1 MEAGLLGAGE
11 IISATWCL
19 YRRNWKVLV
28 GIVACLFLPI
38 TIMGTTLE
46 VLGLQGISLAWSA
59 VSAILGCLMAVALI
73 TAVHR
78 VWQGWDITIVEAYR
92 VAPSRLWPYLC
103 ATVLASL
110 AISVGTFLFIIPGL
124 IFSVWFAF
132 VAFVVVIEG
141 VRGVSALSRSK
152 KLVVGRWW
160 AVCWRLVAPIFC
172 YTLLYIAAFL
182 AVAIILYGVLR
193 SAPGQFSQL
202 SDRALPILW
211 RSSAMA
217 IVGTF
222 ALPIFTIIGFIVY
235 ENLKE
240 GR

>member
-1 MEAGLLGAGE
+1 METGLLGAGE
-11 IISATWCL
+11 IISATWRL
-19 YRRNWKVLV
+19 YSRNWKVLV

-38 TIMGTTLE
+38 TIVGTTLE
-46 VLGLQGISLAWSA
+46 VLGLQKISLAWSA

-78 VWQGWDITIVEAYR
+78 VWQGWNITIVEAYR

-124 IFSVWFAF
+124 VFSVWFAF
-132 VAFVVVIEG
+132 VAYVVVIEG
-141 VRGVSALSRSK
+141 IRGLSALSRSK
-152 KLVVGRWW
+152 KLVAGRWW
-160 AVCWRLVAPIFC
+160 AVCWRLVTPIFC

-182 AVAIILYGVLR
+182 VAAIILYGVFR

-202 SDRALPILW
+202 SEGALPILW
-211 RSSAMA
+211 RSSTMA

-222 ALPIFTIIGFIVY
+222 ALPIFTIVGFIVY